1 MDQTQN
7 VGYLVVNVSTAR
19 GAIPL
24 SGASVTVMYDEPE
37 NSSIFT
43 VLTTDMSGK
52 TGKIEL
58 PAPARALS
66 EVPGNAKPYAT
77 YTLQIEKNG
86 YYTVTNTN
94 VPIFAGVTSIQ
105 PVEMLPRAEY
115 NSDSVYPRVGLEISE
130 GTNQT
135 LDGNN
140 MR

>member
-1 MDQTQN
+1 MDQTPT

-37 NSSIFT
+37 NSSILT
-43 VLTTDMSGK
+43 VLTTDMNGK

-66 EVPGNAKPYAT
+66 ESPGTVKPYAT
-77 YTLQIEKNG
+77 YTLQIEKDG

-94 VPIFAGVTSIQ
+94 VPVFAGVTSIQ
-105 PVEMLPRAEY
+105 PIEMLPLAEY
-115 NSDSVYPRVGLEISE
+115 NSGTIYPRVGLEISE
-130 GTNQT
+130 GTNQA
-135 LDGNN
+135 LDKDR
-140 MR
+140 ME